1 VTIPLPQPIPT
12 AAGWQFMGWRR
23 FSARTPAAAAG
34 TGTARVALDQ
44 LGTDELW
51 LIDRAVVTSTS
62 TSTTSVRHYDTSADA
77 GRLLSGT
84 DRGNYDEAEYPGG
97 LLMESGSQLLTVW
110 TGVTDGAVGTVN
122 VQVRRY
128 QRAG

>member
-1 VTIPLPQPIPT
+1 VTIPLPQPLPT

-23 FSARTPAAAAG
+23 FTARTPAAAG
-34 TGTARVALDQ
+34 GTASVALDQ

-51 LIDRAVVTSTS
+51 LIDRAVSTCTSAAS
-62 TSTTSVRHYDTSADA
+62 SSVRHYDTSAA
-77 GRLLSGT
+77 PSRLLSGSNS
-84 DRGNYDEAEYPGG
+84 GNYDEAEYPAG
-97 LLMESGSQLLTVW
+97 LLLESGSQLLTVW
-110 TGVTDGAVGTVN
+110 TGATDGAVGTVN